1 VANSVVIS
9 CHFGSL
15 VLKIQETTAVAI
27 IATIVMPTNGTGSIT
42 IPPST
47 AVLFLL
53 HASVYIAK
61 AITQI
66 TSIVS
71 RRMI

>member
-1 VANSVVIS
+1 
-9 CHFGSL
+9 
-15 VLKIQETTAVAI
+15 
-27 IATIVMPTNGTGSIT
+27 MPTNGTGSIT